1 MELMFQIASS
11 APTGSRSHRPTA
23 SSKLRYTISKP
34 KPNYPPATS
43 LAGLTMREM
52 TEEEVVEA
60 YERRGID
67 GGEDKGEK
75 WFTFEHNPVWREIER
90 QFMGAVRSHGGYTSV
105 LVDHFGEE
113 LTFATQTRTSSWH
126 CCKCTPGTWIPCC
139 R

>member
-1 MELMFQIASS
+1 
-11 APTGSRSHRPTA
+11 
-23 SSKLRYTISKP
+23 LRYTISKP

-90 QFMGAVRSHGGYTSV
+90 QFMGAVRSHGGYTPV
-105 LVDHFGEE
+105 LVGYVGD
-113 LTFATQTRTSSWH
+113 R
-126 CCKCTPGTWIPCC
+126 